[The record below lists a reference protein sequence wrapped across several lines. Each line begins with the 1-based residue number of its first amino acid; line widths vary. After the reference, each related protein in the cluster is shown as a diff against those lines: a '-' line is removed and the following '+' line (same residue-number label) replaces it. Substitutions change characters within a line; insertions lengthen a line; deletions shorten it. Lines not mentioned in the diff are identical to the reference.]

1 MRETDRRQQC
11 TETMCARRWAV
22 GKRVGAGNACFPLG
36 CEQSPAA
43 PEPHPLCQSTTPGT
57 YPSPEGQELSEFT
70 SEPSLVEFP
79 TQEKNK
85 GLAHSG
91 KSCVRRDRSRAG
103 TGHGV
108 RGQEGEEGVC
118 VSHQAAGFPQGS
130 SQAGGQEQCLP
141 EASAFG
147 PSLPPRLSHRS
158 PNTAARLRGEG
169 GEAKMTES
177 CETETLRSLL
187 CTGLSCPVGPA
198 KAQEKD
204 VPRGVLQTFLGH
216 LTWVTSSLNP
226 SSRDELLQLLDT
238 ARQLKELPLQ
248 TTPEQDS
255 ILSLS
260 ARCLLLTWRD
270 NEELILRIPTHE
282 IAAASYLRD
291 DALHL
296 LVLKTGLGVDPVPAG
311 GNLDMYPGGSLEKK
325 LPGGAAEKR
334 QAGICLEPKHLGG
347 TMERRH
353 TICSLDWKMARGG
366 QEGRQGGGGSLERKQ
381 ASGSWEK
388 RRGSRAG
395 GSWERRQTYSSSW
408 ERRQLGKAGGSWERG
423 KTYGSWER
431 RHTGN
436 NPLDPKEP
444 SPEAYCNI
452 IILAVANRDAAE
464 ESCALICQVFQII
477 YGDQSIECVDR
488 AGFHYTSTPE
498 RPWLSSRSESCRTD
512 GTYGYDADF
521 SCCSSFNGSHETF
534 DAYYSGTSS
543 PSFRESRDSLASDQS
558 SVGLEQLQ
566 DYMITLRNKLS
577 PQEIQQFALLLREY
591 RMGRSVQEYCSDL
604 LQLYG
609 DKRKFLLLGMR
620 PFIPDQ
626 DIGYFESFLESIGIR
641 EGGILTDSFG
651 RIKRSMSNTS
661 ASAVRSYD
669 SWSLRSESE
678 SFNRMITDITH
689 DIEALARDE
698 EEEEEEED
706 NYL

>member
-1 MRETDRRQQC
+1 MEYAEAKKGKRGFVSPIKRLVFPKAARRQ
-11 TETMCARRWAV
+11 ALRSSFYRR
-22 GKRVGAGNACFPLG
+22 PLH
-36 CEQSPAA
+36 SV
-43 PEPHPLCQSTTPGT
+43 PL
-57 YPSPEGQELSEFT
+57 YPPDYLIDPQIL
-70 SEPSLVEFP
+70 LHDYVE
-79 TQEKNK
+79 K
-85 GLAHSG
+85 
-91 KSCVRRDRSRAG
+91 
-103 TGHGV
+103 
-108 RGQEGEEGVC
+108 
-118 VSHQAAGFPQGS
+118 
-130 SQAGGQEQCLP
+130 
-141 EASAFG
+141 
-147 PSLPPRLSHRS
+147 
-158 PNTAARLRGEG
+158 
-169 GEAKMTES
+169 EAK
-177 CETETLRSLL
+177 
-187 CTGLSCPVGPA
+187 
-198 KAQEKD
+198 
-204 VPRGVLQTFLGH
+204 FLGH

-238 ARQLKELPLQ
+238 ARQLKELPLK

-311 GNLDMYPGGSLEKK
+311 GSLDMYPGGILEKK
-325 LPGGAAEKR
+325 FPGGAAEKR
-334 QAGICLEPKHLGG
+334 PGGG

-366 QEGRQGGGGSLERKQ
+366 QEGKQAGGGSLERKP
-381 ASGSWEK
+381 AGGSWEK
-388 RRGSRAG
+388 QRGARPFGSWERRQTHG
-395 GSWERRQTYSSSW
+395 GSWERRQTYSGSW
-408 ERRQLGKAGGSWERG
+408 ERGKAGGSWER
-423 KTYGSWER
+423 
-431 RHTGN
+431 RHAGA
-436 NPLDPKEP
+436 NPLEP
-444 SPEAYCNI
+444 QETSPEAYCNLV
-452 IILAVANRDAAE
+452 ILAVANRDAAE

-488 AGFHYTSTPE
+488 AGYHYTSTPE
-498 RPWLSSRSESCRTD
+498 RPWLYSRSESCRTD

-534 DAYYSGTSS
+534 EAYYSGTSS
-543 PSFRESRDSLASDQS
+543 PSFRQSHHSLATACSGSDQS

-577 PQEIQQFALLLREY
+577 PPEIQQFALLLREY
-591 RMGRSVQEYCSDL
+591 RLGMAVQDYCADL
-604 LQLYG
+604 LRLYG

-626 DIGYFESFLESIGIR
+626 DIGYFEGFLESIGIR
-641 EGGILTDSFG
+641 DGGILTDSFG

-669 SWSLRSESE
+669 SWSLRSEAE
-678 SFNRMITDITH
+678 SFNRRITDITH
-689 DIEALARDE
+689 DIEALARDQGDGE
-698 EEEEEEED
+698 DEDEDEDEDEED

>member
-1 MRETDRRQQC
+1 MDSEAKKGKKGFVSPIKRLVFPKA
-11 TETMCARRWAV
+11 ARRPALRSSV
-22 GKRVGAGNACFPLG
+22 YRRPLH
-36 CEQSPAA
+36 SV
-43 PEPHPLCQSTTPGT
+43 PL
-57 YPSPEGQELSEFT
+57 YPPDYLIDPQIL
-70 SEPSLVEFP
+70 LHDYVE
-79 TQEKNK
+79 K
-85 GLAHSG
+85 
-91 KSCVRRDRSRAG
+91 
-103 TGHGV
+103 
-108 RGQEGEEGVC
+108 
-118 VSHQAAGFPQGS
+118 
-130 SQAGGQEQCLP
+130 
-141 EASAFG
+141 
-147 PSLPPRLSHRS
+147 
-158 PNTAARLRGEG
+158 
-169 GEAKMTES
+169 EAK
-177 CETETLRSLL
+177 
-187 CTGLSCPVGPA
+187 
-198 KAQEKD
+198 
-204 VPRGVLQTFLGH
+204 FLGH
-216 LTWVTSSLNP
+216 LTWVTASLNP
-226 SSRDELLQLLDT
+226 SSRDEVLQLLDT

-296 LVLKTGLGVDPVPAG
+296 LILKTGLGVDPVPAG
-311 GNLDMYPGGSLEKK
+311 AHPEVAPAGALE
-325 LPGGAAEKR
+325 A
-334 QAGICLEPKHLGG
+334 
-347 TMERRH
+347 
-353 TICSLDWKMARGG
+353 
-366 QEGRQGGGGSLERKQ
+366 
-381 ASGSWEK
+381 
-388 RRGSRAG
+388 
-395 GSWERRQTYSSSW
+395 
-408 ERRQLGKAGGSWERG
+408 
-423 KTYGSWER
+423 WER
-431 RHTGN
+431 RHAGS
-436 NPLDPKEP
+436 NPLDPQEP
-444 SPEAYCNI
+444 CPDAYCNLV
-452 IILAVANRDAAE
+452 ILAVPNRDAAE

-488 AGFHYTSTPE
+488 AGYHYTSTPT

-534 DAYYSGTSS
+534 EAYYSGASS
-543 PSFRESRDSLASDQS
+543 PSFHQSHHSLATAGSGSDHS
-558 SVGLEQLQ
+558 SAGLEQLQ
-566 DYMITLRNKLS
+566 DYMVTLRSKLS

-591 RMGRSVQEYCSDL
+591 RLGTPVQEYCGEL
-604 LQLYG
+604 LRLYG
-609 DKRKFLLLGMR
+609 DRRKFLLLGMR

-626 DIGYFESFLESIGIR
+626 DIGYFETFLESIGIR

>member
-1 MRETDRRQQC
+1 MEYEAKKGKKGFVSPIKRLVFPKAARRQ
-11 TETMCARRWAV
+11 A
-22 GKRVGAGNACFPLG
+22 
-36 CEQSPAA
+36 
-43 PEPHPLCQSTTPGT
+43 
-57 YPSPEGQELSEFT
+57 
-70 SEPSLVEFP
+70 
-79 TQEKNK
+79 
-85 GLAHSG
+85 
-91 KSCVRRDRSRAG
+91 
-103 TGHGV
+103 
-108 RGQEGEEGVC
+108 
-118 VSHQAAGFPQGS
+118 
-130 SQAGGQEQCLP
+130 
-141 EASAFG
+141 
-147 PSLPPRLSHRS
+147 
-158 PNTAARLRGEG
+158 
-169 GEAKMTES
+169 
-177 CETETLRSLL
+177 LRSSVYRRPLHSVPLYPPDYLIDPQILL
-187 CTGLSCPVGPA
+187 HDYV
-198 KAQEKD
+198 EKE
-204 VPRGVLQTFLGH
+204 VKFLGH

-334 QAGICLEPKHLGG
+334 QAGICLEPKQLGG

-388 RRGSRAG
+388 RHSSRAG
-395 GSWERRQTYSSSW
+395 GSWERRQTYSGSW
-408 ERRQLGKAGGSWERG
+408 ERRQLGKAGGSWERRQTYSGSWERG

-444 SPEAYCNI
+444 SPEAYCNL

-477 YGDQSIECVDR
+477 YGDQTIECVDR

-534 DAYYSGTSS
+534 EAYYSGTSS

-689 DIEALARDE
+689 DIEALAR